1 MIVSW
6 LPICRAVAGVVV
18 CAALAACSSPP
29 ARFHSLLGADTDG
42 VAVSA
47 PEQAQAPERAFFID
61 VAPVRVPSSV
71 AGRRLV
77 VQAGSGQVDVLEMDR
92 WASPVADEI
101 RAALSS
107 GLASQTGAMDLHGL
121 PSDGKRPI
129 YRVAVDVQRFD
140 AWRGSHVLIDAVWTI
155 RTAEDRQLLTCRS
168 AVQEDV
174 SAGIDGVVEGHR
186 RALKALASRIADA
199 LEAYTAAPSEVG
211 RTMRDCLD
219 SAASIAGK

>member
-1 MIVSW
+1 MVSW
-6 LPICRAVAGVVV
+6 LPICRTLAGVVA

-29 ARFHSLLGADTDG
+29 ARFHSLLGADADG
-42 VAVSA
+42 VAASA
-47 PEQAQAPERAFFID
+47 PAQAPVRTYLVD
-61 VAPVRVPSSV
+61 VVAVRVPPSV

-107 GLASQTGAMDLHGL
+107 GLALQIRAMDLHGL
-121 PSDGKRPI
+121 PYDGRRPV

-140 AWRGSHVLIDAVWTI
+140 AWRGSHVLIDAVWTM
-155 RTAEDRQLLTCRS
+155 RTADDRQLLTCRS
-168 AVQEDV
+168 VVQEVV

-186 RALKALASRIADA
+186 RALKALASQMAEA
-199 LEAYTAAPSEVG
+199 LLAYPAAPADVARPMPG
-211 RTMRDCLD
+211 CLD
-219 SAASIAGK
+219 SAASTVGK

>member
-1 MIVSW
+1 MVSW
-6 LPICRAVAGVVV
+6 LPICRTLAGVVA

-29 ARFHSLLGADTDG
+29 ARFHSLLGADADG
-42 VAVSA
+42 VAASA
-47 PEQAQAPERAFFID
+47 PAQAPVRTYLVD
-61 VAPVRVPSSV
+61 VVAVRVPPSV

-107 GLASQTGAMDLHGL
+107 GLALQIRAMDLHGL
-121 PSDGKRPI
+121 PYDGRWPV

-140 AWRGSHVLIDAVWTI
+140 AWRGSHVLIDAVWTM

-168 AVQEDV
+168 VVQEVV

-186 RALKALASRIADA
+186 RALKALASQMAEA
-199 LEAYTAAPSEVG
+199 LLAYPAAPADVARPMPG
-211 RTMRDCLD
+211 CLD
-219 SAASIAGK
+219 SATSTVGK

>member
-1 MIVSW
+1 MVSW
-6 LPICRAVAGVVV
+6 LPIGRAVAGVVV
-18 CAALAACSSPP
+18 CAALAACSLPP

-42 VAVSA
+42 VAVAVPS
-47 PEQAQAPERAFFID
+47 QAPARAFFVD
-61 VAPVRVPSSV
+61 VVSVRVPPSV

-77 VQAGSGQVDVLEMDR
+77 VRAGSGQVDVLEMDR

-121 PSDGKRPI
+121 PSDGERPI

-140 AWRGSHVLIDAVWTI
+140 AWRGSHVLIDAVWTM
-155 RTAEDRQLLTCRS
+155 RTADDRQLLTCRS
-168 AVQEDV
+168 VVREDV

-186 RALKALASRIADA
+186 RALRALASQMGNA
-199 LEAYTAAPSEVG
+199 LEAYTAAPSGVG
-211 RTMRDCLD
+211 RTMPDCLY
-219 SAASIAGK
+219 SAASTAG

>member
-1 MIVSW
+1 MVSW
-6 LPICRAVAGVVV
+6 LPICRTLAGVVA

-29 ARFHSLLGADTDG
+29 ARFHSLLGADADG
-42 VAVSA
+42 VAASA
-47 PEQAQAPERAFFID
+47 PAQAPVRTYLVD
-61 VAPVRVPSSV
+61 VVAVRVPPSV

-107 GLASQTGAMDLHGL
+107 GLALQIRAMDLHGL
-121 PSDGKRPI
+121 PYDGRWPV

-140 AWRGSHVLIDAVWTI
+140 AWRGSHVLIDAVWTM

-168 AVQEDV
+168 VVQEVV

-186 RALKALASRIADA
+186 RALKALASQMAEA
-199 LEAYTAAPSEVG
+199 LLAYAAAPAEVVRPMPG
-211 RTMRDCLD
+211 CLD
-219 SAASIAGK
+219 SATSTVGK

>member
-1 MIVSW
+1 M
-6 LPICRAVAGVVV
+6 VA

-29 ARFHSLLGADTDG
+29 ARFHSLLGADADG
-42 VAVSA
+42 VAASA
-47 PEQAQAPERAFFID
+47 PAQAPVRTYLVD
-61 VAPVRVPSSV
+61 VVAVRVPPSV

-107 GLASQTGAMDLHGL
+107 GLALQIRAMDLHGL
-121 PSDGKRPI
+121 PYDGRWPV

-140 AWRGSHVLIDAVWTI
+140 AWRGSHVLIDAVWTM

-168 AVQEDV
+168 VVQEVV

-186 RALKALASRIADA
+186 RALKALASQMAEA
-199 LEAYTAAPSEVG
+199 LLAYAAAPAEVVRPMPG
-211 RTMRDCLD
+211 CLD
-219 SAASIAGK
+219 SATSTVGK